1 MVWMSRSYRHP
12 HPVNEHQTMTNLINK
27 TLEKVKTLLHHLSK
41 PTDGE
46 ETETFPQN
54 QKWEER
60 IKEWN
65 DRFGDRQPD
74 TAELLQY
81 LDDHEDEI
89 FYETRKLNRKYW
101 SAVLK
106 CLDWGKEGPRTARFS
121 LGDETIFVG

>member
-1 MVWMSRSYRHP
+1 
-12 HPVNEHQTMTNLINK
+12 MTNLINK